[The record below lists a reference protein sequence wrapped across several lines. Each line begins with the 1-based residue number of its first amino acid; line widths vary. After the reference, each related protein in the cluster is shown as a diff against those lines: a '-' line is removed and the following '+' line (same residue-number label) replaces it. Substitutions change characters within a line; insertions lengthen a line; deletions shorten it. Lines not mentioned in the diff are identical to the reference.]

1 MEYIRT
7 EPSTLTLPKI
17 KGKKVTLIWANDGWC
32 YIPQLNI
39 RQRFTETH
47 YYHESWTGIIAMPE
61 YIEEVER
68 TLYSKEPLIWRE
80 NDEVY
85 SQKKKNVAYTF
96 KIQKPVY

>member
-1 MEYIRT
+1 
-7 EPSTLTLPKI
+7 
-17 KGKKVTLIWANDGWC
+17 
-32 YIPQLNI
+32 
-39 RQRFTETH
+39 
-47 YYHESWTGIIAMPE
+47 MPE

>member
-7 EPSTLTLPKI
+7 EPCTLTLPKM

-61 YIEEVER
+61 YVEEVER

-80 NDEVY
+80 NDEIY
-85 SQKKKNVAYTF
+85 SQKKKHRVH
-96 KIQKPVY
+96 V